1 MTIKGFGIE
10 LVRLHKEHIETV
22 RQWRNDERINR
33 FMDFREYISEA
44 DQKRW
49 FEQLNPETDYYFL
62 IQQHS
67 EFHGL
72 IHFSHID
79 WQKNV
84 GQSGLFIKT
93 EAFQGT
99 PLPVSASALLLD
111 YFFTHTPLL
120 GVEAKVMVNNTVALH
135 YNESLGF
142 VHILS
147 EHPETY
153 YRLMLSKEAFYNVFQ
168 KNLSLLQKVYGSE
181 MEVILPEN

>member
-1 MTIKGFGIE
+1 MIIKGFGIN
-10 LVRLHKEHIETV
+10 LVRLRKEHIETV
-22 RQWRNDERINR
+22 RKWRNDERINR
-33 FMDFREYISEA
+33 FMDFREYISES

-93 EAFQGT
+93 EAFHGT

-111 YFFTHTPLL
+111 YFFTHTRLQA
-120 GVEAKVMVNNTVALH
+120 VEAKVMLNNLVALH
-135 YNESLGF
+135 YNQRLGF
-142 VHILS
+142 EHINS
-147 EHPETY
+147 EHPDTY
-153 YRLMLSKEAFYNVFQ
+153 YRLMLSKEAFYSVFQ
-168 KNLSLLQKVYGSE
+168 KKLSLLQKVYGSE